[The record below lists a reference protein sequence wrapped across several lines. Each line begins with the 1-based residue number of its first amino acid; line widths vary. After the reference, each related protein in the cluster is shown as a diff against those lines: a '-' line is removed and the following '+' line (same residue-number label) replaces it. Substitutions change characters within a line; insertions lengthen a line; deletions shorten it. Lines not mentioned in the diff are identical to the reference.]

1 MGATIGTVATPGTL
15 GPILKD
21 YYIGPLQEQLNN
33 EVMVLQMF
41 EKAKISWAGRQGIV
55 PVHVGRNT
63 GVGFRGENADWS
75 TGATALAAGSQTTKR
90 LSFEAAYLYGRF
102 EVTGPAIASAAKGGT
117 ASFIGAL
124 ELEMDKLKEDIRNQA
139 DVSAISGG
147 RVVGFLNQRKAEV
160 GAANWEFR
168 GNFAKLA
175 AAQVAKGGN
184 FDIAVVDCS
193 NNTLTG
199 EAVTYEFIT
208 TTASV
213 NTGNVGFSPSTGTI
227 HLTGALD
234 TTGVAVGFGAA
245 LVISDADPALVYLD
259 QEPTGIYGNLGY
271 VSLFGV
277 DRGST
282 LPTGAA
288 GDAME
293 LQSVIMVED
302 LDSNGDAEA
311 LSLPRMQETIDAIN
325 ITSGMTPDVILMN
338 PIDRAKYISLLQN
351 SIQMNPQG
359 SAQSGDAGFLGLAY
373 AGIPIKAARH
383 VDRSLMLFLNT
394 KCWKLAVL
402 EDGKF
407 ADLDG
412 SVLSRVSGK
421 DSFEGFYKWYYNH
434 YCYRPNAQGVL
445 TGISYT

>member
-1 MGATIGTVATPGTL
+1 MAATIGTVAAQGTL

-75 TGATALAAGSQTTKR
+75 TGTTALSAGSQTTKR

-124 ELEMDKLKEDIRNQA
+124 ELEMDKLKDDIRNQA
-139 DVSAISGG
+139 DVAAISGG
-147 RVVGFLNQRKAEV
+147 RVVGFLNQRKTEA
-160 GAANWEFR
+160 GAATWEFR

-175 AAQVAKGGN
+175 AAQTNKGGTVS
-184 FDIAVVDCS
+184 ISVVDCS

-199 EAVTYEFIT
+199 EAVTYELIAT
-208 TTASV
+208 SADVDTAHA
-213 NTGNVGFSPSTGTI
+213 GFSPSAGTI
-227 HLTGALD
+227 RLTDALD
-234 TTGVAVGFGAA
+234 TSGVAVGFGAA
-245 LVISDADPALVYLD
+245 LVISDGDASLAYLD
-259 QEPTGIYGNLGY
+259 QEPVGIYGNLG
-271 VSLFGV
+271 SEALFGV
-277 DRGST
+277 DRGSV
-282 LPTGAA
+282 A

-302 LDSNGDAEA
+302 VDNDGDAEA
-311 LSLPRMQETIDAIN
+311 LSLGRMQEVIDAVS
-325 ITSGMTPDVILMN
+325 ITSGMSPDVILMN
-338 PIDRAKYISLLQN
+338 PIDRAKYIALLQAN
-351 SIQMNPQG
+351 IQMNPQG
-359 SAQSGDAGFLGLAY
+359 TAQSGDGGFLGLAY

-412 SVLSRVSGK
+412 NVLSRVSGK

-434 YCYRPNAQGVL
+434 YCYRPNAQAIL
-445 TGISYT
+445 TGISY

>member
-1 MGATIGTVATPGTL
+1 MGATIGTAADPGTL

-75 TGATALAAGSQTTKR
+75 TGTTALAAGSQTTKR

-139 DVSAISGG
+139 DIAAISGG
-147 RVVGFLNQRKAEV
+147 RVVGFLNEHKS
-160 GAANWEFR
+160 GAAPETWEFR

-175 AAQVAKGGN
+175 KACADKGGN
-184 FDIAVVDCS
+184 VDIAAVDCS

-199 EAVTYEFIT
+199 EAVTYELIT
-208 TTASV
+208 TVASV
-213 NTGNVGFSPSTGTI
+213 DATAIDPAAGTISLTGT
-227 HLTGALD
+227 LN
-234 TTGVAVGFGAA
+234 TTGVYPGFGVA
-245 LVISDADPALVYLD
+245 LVISDTDAKLNYLD
-259 QEPTGIYGNLGY
+259 EEPVGIYGNLGGEL
-271 VSLFGV
+271 LFGV
-277 DRGST
+277 DRGSV
-282 LPTGAA
+282 A

-293 LQSVIMVED
+293 LQSVIHTVSTD
-302 LDSNGDAEA
+302 GDGDAEA
-311 LSLPRMQETIDAIN
+311 LSLSRMQETIDAIN

-338 PIDRAKYISLLQN
+338 PIDRAKYIGLLQN

-412 SVLSRVSGK
+412 NVLSRVSGK

-445 TGISYT
+445 TGISF